1 MQLRRPS
8 TPFLASI
15 AVHIVVI
22 GFFVQALVMERPLF
36 DVFGRHRSQEVGPVE
51 HIGFLSLP
59 PAKGNPN
66 TPPGRSGGN
75 GRPEHARSVTPVVAP
90 SAVPSKLPAAPTPD
104 DATTDFDP
112 GTGPLIGGGGPLR
125 GVQPRYHDPR
135 LWGQPGA
142 VATAPKTSAQQLD
155 SVITGD
161 VGAYNDSMRIAA
173 ANRRDPTDWTVT
185 KNGQK
190 YGVDQKYIHLGP
202 VSIPTAILALL
213 PLNVTGNPT
222 VSQRERAYNAMHNEI
237 FEHAQSAMNEADF
250 QKAVR
255 AIRIRKDRERR
266 EHEQQK
272 AAEQAGSTAT
282 PTSSAPSKPTT
293 VAGPETQ

>member
-1 MQLRRPS
+1 MKIRRPS
-8 TPFLASI
+8 TSFFASI

-22 GFFVQALVMERPLF
+22 AFFVQALMMERPLF
-36 DVFGRHRSQEVGPVE
+36 DLFGQHRSKGVGPVE
-51 HIGFLSLP
+51 HIGFLELP
-59 PAKGNPN
+59 TTKGNPAAAL
-66 TPPGRSGGN
+66 GRSGGN
-75 GRPEHARSVTPVVAP
+75 GRPERAHTVAP
-90 SAVPSKLPAAPTPD
+90 VIAPPAIPSRLPTTPTPSD
-104 DATTDFDP
+104 QTTDFDP
-112 GTGPLIGGGGPLR
+112 GTGPLIGGGGQLR
-125 GVQPRYHDPR
+125 GVQPSYHDPR
-135 LWGQPGA
+135 LWGQPDA

-155 SVITGD
+155 SVIAGD
-161 VGAYNDSMRIAA
+161 IGAYNDSMRVAA
-173 ANRRDPTDWTVT
+173 TGRKDPTDWTVT

-237 FEHAQSAMNEADF
+237 FEHAQSAMNETDF

-266 EHEQQK
+266 EREQQK
-272 AAEQAGSTAT
+272 AAGHDGSTAA
-282 PTSSAPSKPTT
+282 PSAPSQPTT